1 MCKTRNSDLNSPRL
15 FECEYIEV
23 TVEDEECGL
32 STEEILN
39 LLEPVQSGDSG
50 CVLPELSDK
59 ERCDM
64 APVIQKV
71 SAILYEHDPVCLNF
85 GNNPDEYG
93 IEACSLLAMLKFGL
107 TEERVAD
114 AIAEVFE
121 YYFCLEFS
129 RYTRDI
135 KWITMARCIWV
146 AWTAHQEGLSD
157 ADIR

>member
-32 STEEILN
+32 STEETLN

-50 CVLPELSDK
+50 RVLPELSDK
-59 ERCDM
+59 EKCEM

-71 SAILYEHDPVCLNF
+71 STILYEHDPVCLNF
-85 GNNPDEYG
+85 GNNPDEYY
-93 IEACSLLAMLKFGL
+93 IEACSLLAILKCGL

-114 AIAEVFE
+114 FIAEVFE

-129 RYTRDI
+129 RYTRDR
-135 KWITMARCIWV
+135 KWSIMAQRIWA
-146 AWTAHQEGLSD
+146 AWRAH
-157 ADIR
+157 